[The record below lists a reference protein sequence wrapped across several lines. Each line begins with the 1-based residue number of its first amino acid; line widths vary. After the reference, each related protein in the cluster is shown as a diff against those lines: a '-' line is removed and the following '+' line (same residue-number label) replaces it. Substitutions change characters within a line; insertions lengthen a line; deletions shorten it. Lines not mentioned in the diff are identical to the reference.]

1 MQDLKR
7 CGLSVVVPLYNKR
20 NYVLRCLESI
30 QRQTMPDFEAI
41 VVDDGSTDGGAE
53 QARRI
58 GDSRF
63 RVITQ
68 DNAGPGAARNHG
80 AAEAR
85 ADIVAFLDADD
96 EWAPDF
102 LEAVIRL
109 SQLYPSAGIYA
120 TGYRRIMDTGRIRET
135 TVHSAG
141 SSEYCLVRNYFH
153 LALEGDFVTSSS
165 VAIPKR
171 VFFEAGGFL
180 TGQNFGEDRDLWA
193 RIGLRYPIAV
203 DRRILA
209 TYHSEA
215 ENRSVHLCDS
225 TPPYPPVVIRLKQML
240 AAGEV
245 DTATAADV
253 RRYID
258 DRLMRYALWLLARG
272 DRAPLMRFLA
282 EERFLSRRTRVR
294 ASLLKAMLRLAPMR
308 VIDAINTRAA
318 AIEARLSS
326 FRQSAPCEP
335 TICARTVSPARNF
348 IA

>member
-1 MQDLKR
+1 
-7 CGLSVVVPLYNKR
+7 VVVPLYNKR
-20 NYVLRCLESI
+20 NYILRCLESI

-63 RVITQ
+63 RVLTQ
-68 DNAGPGAARNHG
+68 NNAGPGSARNHG

-85 ADIVAFLDADD
+85 GDIVAFLDADD
-96 EWAPDF
+96 EWAPNF

-109 SQLYPSAGIYA
+109 SQLYPSAGIYT
-120 TGYRRIMDTGRIRET
+120 TGYRRIMDTGCIRET
-135 TVHSAG
+135 TVHSAAA
-141 SSEYCLVRNYFH
+141 SEHCLVRHYFH

-180 TGQNFGEDRDLWA
+180 TGQRFGEDRDLWA
-193 RIGLRYPIAV
+193 RIGIRYPIAV

-215 ENRSVHLCDS
+215 EGRSVHLYHS
-225 TPPYPPVVIRLKQML
+225 PPPYPPVVIRLKHML

-245 DTATAADV
+245 DGATAADV

-258 DRLMRYALWLLARG
+258 DRLMRYALWLLARR

-282 EERFLSRRTRVR
+282 EERFMSRRTRVR
-294 ASLLKAMLRLAPMR
+294 AALLKAMLRLAPMSL
-308 VIDAINTRAA
+308 IDAMNTRAA
-318 AIEARLSS
+318 AMEERLSLLTRGTS
-326 FRQSAPCEP
+326 CKP

-348 IA
+348 TA